1 MEPEIKFSYKIIH
14 DYIINKEYP
23 SSFSKDDKRALRKR
37 AEFFKAQ
44 DGQLYYVGSGSSKFT
59 IHNSSTI
66 ISSKVFI
73 CNQRSFAFISEI
85 KGGHDVCRLVVED
98 KEQRERIVSSIQD
111 PCHLGVN
118 RTVDMIAPKY
128 YWPGLTTDVK
138 QYVSL

>member
-1 MEPEIKFSYKIIH
+1 MLVVDQVSLPFITV
-14 DYIINKEYP
+14 
-23 SSFSKDDKRALRKR
+23 
-37 AEFFKAQ
+37 Q
-44 DGQLYYVGSGSSKFT
+44 QLYLQ
-59 IHNSSTI
+59 
-66 ISSKVFI
+66 KVFI

-98 KEQRERIVSSIQD
+98 KEQRERIVSSIHD